1 MKHLLDIDNWNRKE
15 HFNFFKTFDQP
26 YFGVT
31 VKIDC
36 TKAYLRSKTLGVPFF
51 SYYLHKTLLA
61 VNAIENLRYR
71 IESGKVMV
79 YDYID
84 ASATIMREDKSFG
97 FSHIRFDEDFG
108 KFNQITLDEI
118 ARVKNTTGLFTMGP
132 LDNII
137 HFSALPWVDFTGISQ
152 ASLSTAGDSCP
163 KFSIGKLVEREGR
176 RHMAFN
182 IQVHHA
188 LVDGY
193 HVGLFFERLQALMNA

>member
-1 MKHLLDIDNWNRKE
+1 MKHVLNLENWNRKE

-31 VKIDC
+31 NKIDC
-36 TKAYLRSKTLGVPFF
+36 TKAYLRCKTLGVPFF

-61 VNAIENLRYR
+61 VNAIDNFRYR
-71 IESGKVMV
+71 IEAGEVVV
-79 YDYID
+79 YDWID

-97 FSHIRFDEDFG
+97 FSHIRFDADFEN
-108 KFNQITLDEI
+108 FNQITLDEI

-132 LDNII
+132 VDNII
-137 HFSALPWVDFTGISQ
+137 HFSALPWIDFTGISQ

-163 KFSIGKLVEREGR
+163 KFSIGKLVEAQGR

-182 IQVHHA
+182 VQVHHA

-193 HVGLFFERLQALMNA
+193 HVGLFFEKLQAFMNA

>member
-1 MKHLLDIDNWNRKE
+1 MKHKLNIDDWNRKE

-31 VKIDC
+31 TTIDC
-36 TKAYLRSKTLGVPFF
+36 TKAYHRCKSEGVPFF

-61 VNAIENLRYR
+61 VNAIENMRYR
-71 IESGKVMV
+71 IEDAEIVV
-79 YDYID
+79 YDWID

-97 FSHIRFDEDFG
+97 FSHIRFNQDFDT
-108 KFNQITLDEI
+108 FNAITLEEI

-132 LDNII
+132 VDNII
-137 HFSALPWVDFTGISQ
+137 HFSALPWIDFTGISQ
-152 ASLSTAGDSCP
+152 ASSSTAGDSCP
-163 KFSIGKLVEREGR
+163 KFSIGKLVEAQGR

-193 HVGLFFERLQALMNA
+193 HVGLFFEMLQSLMNE